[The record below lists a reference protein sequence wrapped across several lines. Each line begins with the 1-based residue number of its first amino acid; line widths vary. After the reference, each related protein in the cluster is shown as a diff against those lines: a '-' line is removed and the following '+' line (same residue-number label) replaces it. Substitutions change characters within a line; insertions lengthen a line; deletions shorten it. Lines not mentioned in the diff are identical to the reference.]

1 MGFKVLPQHHGLKKC
16 LINIKADNK
25 GVVAVEF
32 ALILPFLLLILMG
45 VIELSNGLL
54 AKRKLLNAVQTAS
67 DLISQEV
74 DINATKLSS
83 IYLASHLTMNPLNSA
98 NMTIGIASVRFDDA
112 TGEPTLDWA
121 DGDNSGA
128 VTNPLV
134 KAVGR
139 GEAGASIIIVTGS
152 YAYQPLVRLI
162 IPVDFSMTETSYAR
176 PRKVSYIL
184 KY

>member
-1 MGFKVLPQHHGLKKC
+1 MTRQNSKNSLRNLKT
-16 LINIKADNK
+16 DTT

-67 DLISQEV
+67 DLISQEI
-74 DINATKLSS
+74 DINSTELDA
-83 IYLASHLTMNPLNSA
+83 IYLATHLTMNPLNSA
-98 NMTIGIASVRFDDA
+98 AMTIGVASVRFDDN
-112 TGEPTLDWA
+112 TGAPTLDWA
-121 DGDNSGA
+121 DGDNSGS
-128 VTNPLV
+128 VSDPLI
-134 KAVGR
+134 KAEGR

-162 IPVDFSMTETSYAR
+162 IPVDFSMTETSYMR
-176 PRKVSYIL
+176 PRKVNYIL